1 MIPDTTD
8 KIAAAGDEGSSPAV
22 AVSAVRAGLKGRCP
36 RCGQGRLFAG
46 FLKVRAGCEA
56 CGLDYATIQTG
67 DGPASFIMQIAGF
80 LVGFSALAVEIKF
93 HPPMWLHLIV
103 WLPLVAA
110 LSLALMRP
118 GRGLMIGLQ
127 YRNQSA
133 PSTAARSPSPDPL
146 RSTGEDI

>member
-8 KIAAAGDEGSSPAV
+8 SLKTAGDEGSSPAV
-22 AVSAVRAGLKGRCP
+22 AVCADPVRAGLKGRCP

-46 FLKVRAGCEA
+46 FLKVRPECEA
-56 CGLDYATIQTG
+56 CGLDFSTIQTG

-80 LVGFSALAVEIKF
+80 VVGFSALFVEIKY

-103 WLPLVAA
+103 WLPLVVA

-127 YRNQSA
+127 YRNQ
-133 PSTAARSPSPDPL
+133 R
-146 RSTGEDI
+146 